1 MEENK
6 TLKFRGGMIF
16 SLVPVLIYVIFCIIL
31 FIGFKAFNMEAL
43 AVGGFLGLLVGGL
56 FCKSYSAYWDSAIKG
71 SFVNYICIS
80 CCYSFTG
87 RYV

>member
-43 AVGGFLGLLVGGL
+43 AVGGLLGLLVG
-56 FCKSYSAYWDSAIKG
+56 
-71 SFVNYICIS
+71 
-80 CCYSFTG
+80 
-87 RYV
+87 

>member
-43 AVGGFLGLLVGGL
+43 AVCGVFWIFLGGL
-56 FCKSYSAYWDSAIKG
+56 FC
-71 SFVNYICIS
+71 
-80 CCYSFTG
+80 
-87 RYV
+87 